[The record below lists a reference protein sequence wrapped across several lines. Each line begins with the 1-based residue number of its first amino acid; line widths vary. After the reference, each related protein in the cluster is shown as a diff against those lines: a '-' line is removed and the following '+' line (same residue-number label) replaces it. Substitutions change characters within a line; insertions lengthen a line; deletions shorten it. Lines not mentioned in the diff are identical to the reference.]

1 MNAMTIRVK
10 RLSIIGGGVAGIL
23 LIPFIA
29 MQFTQEVNWSPI
41 DFLIAGVL
49 LFAVGMLIGVTVRKI
64 KESRYRILLI
74 ASIILLFILLWAE
87 MAVGIFGSPIAG
99 S

>member
-1 MNAMTIRVK
+1 MTIQAK
-10 RLSIIGGGVAGIL
+10 RLSIIGGVVAGIL

-41 DFLIAGVL
+41 DFLIAGGL
-49 LFAVGMLIGVTVRKI
+49 LFSVGLLVSFVARRI
-64 KESRYRILLI
+64 KESRYRIIVLLM
-74 ASIILLFILLWAE
+74 IILLFILLWAE